1 MVVAATLLCYLSS
14 IIDVSSFIFIYS
26 GIPILTG
33 DHDYEQ
39 QQQGGEQDDYLPSE
53 SAAVHDIS
61 KRADFD
67 TDDYAEVIPIDGDGG
82 EINAHLIRKRQT
94 WVFVTHNTLTN
105 DSQYRE
111 FKFEQV
117 CVFIKLLLLFHL

>member
-1 MVVAATLLCYLSS
+1 MVVAATLLLFVVDHRC
-14 IIDVSSFIFIYS
+14 IPFFICS

-117 CVFIKLLLLFHL
+117 CVCFYFNHFHL